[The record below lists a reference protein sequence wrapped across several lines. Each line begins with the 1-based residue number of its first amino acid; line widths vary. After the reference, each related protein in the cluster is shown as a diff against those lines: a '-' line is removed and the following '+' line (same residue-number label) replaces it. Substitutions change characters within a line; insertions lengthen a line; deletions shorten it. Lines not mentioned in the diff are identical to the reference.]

1 MARVQTSMEGA
12 EVQPLGG
19 EVCWST
25 VTGHSGS
32 SPRWRRQAVANGQV
46 HTCAEQVGGTSV
58 EERPG
63 APSVCTGRAAGDNL
77 GWRGPASRAD
87 WGASA
92 GRGPGAPRLW
102 PSVPTRA
109 ARAPKDHVCVLDSRL
124 GRSPAEPSHP
134 RRRQTGQ
141 PPEPAQKTPAPCS
154 VLVSSVRKLNIR
166 PTAKEKRWTLTCPS
180 LQRRYWKMN
189 LELTGNK
196 LTTDSRPKRKRRWA
210 ITAILIVLKS
220 VKLPVET
227 EQQGWS
233 KE

>member
-32 SPRWRRQAVANGQV
+32 SPRWRRQAVANRQV

-109 ARAPKDHVCVLDSRL
+109 ARAPKDHVFWTH
-124 GRSPAEPSHP
+124 GWGTAPPSPHTHAVDRQGSHRNQ
-134 RRRQTGQ
+134 RRRPR
-141 PPEPAQKTPAPCS
+141 PPA
-154 VLVSSVRKLNIR
+154 VS
-166 PTAKEKRWTLTCPS
+166 
-180 LQRRYWKMN
+180 
-189 LELTGNK
+189 
-196 LTTDSRPKRKRRWA
+196 
-210 ITAILIVLKS
+210 
-220 VKLPVET
+220 
-227 EQQGWS
+227 
-233 KE
+233 